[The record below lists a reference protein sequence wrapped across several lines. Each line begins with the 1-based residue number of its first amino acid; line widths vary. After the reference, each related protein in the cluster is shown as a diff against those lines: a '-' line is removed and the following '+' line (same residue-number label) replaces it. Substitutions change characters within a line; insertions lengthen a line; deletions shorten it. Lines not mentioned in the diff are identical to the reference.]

1 MCLCV
6 VFVGVQGDGG
16 VELEW
21 GMGECRAMVVWNGNG
36 SECIE
41 RERSDMRMGTHTHT
55 GRGRKGGG
63 ERARKREGK
72 REGGGEG
79 GQ

>member
-36 SECIE
+36 NECIE

-55 GRGRKGGG
+55 QEEG
-63 ERARKREGK
+63 ERGVEREQ
-72 REGGGEG
+72 ETPASI
-79 GQ
+79 